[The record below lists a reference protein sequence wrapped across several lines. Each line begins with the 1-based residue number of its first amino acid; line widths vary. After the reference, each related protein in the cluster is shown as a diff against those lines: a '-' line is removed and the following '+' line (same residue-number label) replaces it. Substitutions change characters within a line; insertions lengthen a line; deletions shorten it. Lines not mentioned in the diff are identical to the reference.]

1 MGMKAI
7 LCADEN
13 WGIGYRGKVLVS
25 IPADLRFF
33 REKTEGHVVVMG
45 RKTFAS
51 ISYKPLPDRV
61 NIVLTG
67 STTLAVPGVVFVHS
81 QEELHRELRKYEP
94 DEIFVIGGQVVYN
107 MLLPYCDTVY
117 VTRVAYAYQAD
128 TWFPDLDASAEWTMV
143 SQSEEQ
149 TYFDLEY
156 TFCTYRRTGREE
168 PAARVPA

>member
-7 LCADEN
+7 LCADKN

-45 RKTFAS
+45 RKTFES

-61 NIVLTG
+61 NIVLT
-67 STTLAVPGVVFVHS
+67 SSRSLAVPGAVFVHS
-81 QEELHRELRKYEP
+81 EEELLRELRKYET
-94 DEIFVIGGQVVYN
+94 DDIFVIGGSVVYN
-107 MLLPYCDTVY
+107 MLLPYCDTAY
-117 VTRVAYAYQAD
+117 VTKVDYAYQAD
-128 TWFPDLDASAEWTMV
+128 TWFPDLDVRPEWTLIR
-143 SQSEEQ
+143 QSEEQ

-156 TFCTYRRTGREE
+156 RFCTYRRTGSEE
-168 PAARVPA
+168 AAEQISA